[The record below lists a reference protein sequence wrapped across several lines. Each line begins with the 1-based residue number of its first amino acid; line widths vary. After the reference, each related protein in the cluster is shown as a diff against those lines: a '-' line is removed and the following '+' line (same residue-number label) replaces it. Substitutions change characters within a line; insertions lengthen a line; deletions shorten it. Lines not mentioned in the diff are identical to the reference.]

1 MSVAPPEPPAPT
13 GNTATLLKDITG
25 GSSSATNAVSDV
37 IGTLADVAGAIGAVG
52 AVVSI
57 IQGFMTASAPSVQ
70 QLLSQISAQ
79 IQADF
84 AQLGQDLGAGQ
95 LLARNQAI
103 AGFLYS
109 QDGAYSYLQGLPDSV
124 NELNKQP
131 PQLTPNEVHQQ
142 IQTILGAVDGLAGGL
157 PDLVWNVTYDWQVY
171 WTDSGTYYTTN
182 WQPWT
187 LPRGPYFIAGWIDVG
202 YGLQAPSKPADGNAF
217 TYVVS
222 LPAYLYAVAI
232 FIAVGLALD
241 PQFTSNPSWR
251 PALQQIATFLQSTH
265 QTIQEG
271 ITFLSPSRWTTA
283 NITGLS
289 YIGSP
294 GPPPAG
300 GTISPIVGIRQLW
313 TGLMPDYAIA
323 HNLGAIIEYGAV
335 EKYSGFS
342 AVEPNYIVSLS
353 GISFPSPL
361 GPIPGNDDPG
371 PFNKLQL
378 RVLKKAKDVY
388 IGTGLLDTWN
398 VINQVRQLVGEE
410 PLPRPNYADWSFRR
424 DILPTTQVAASNGTW
439 RLKSVAQFIET
450 TVPLDTP
457 NTANRS
463 FRALLNPIPTV
474 APSPPPPPYT
484 SSLPVNNAVYPP
496 VTGTVNT
503 VTPA

>member
-1 MSVAPPEPPAPT
+1 MH
-13 GNTATLLKDITG
+13 D
-25 GSSSATNAVSDV
+25 
-37 IGTLADVAGAIGAVG
+37 
-52 AVVSI
+52 
-57 IQGFMTASAPSVQ
+57 
-70 QLLSQISAQ
+70 
-79 IQADF
+79 
-84 AQLGQDLGAGQ
+84 
-95 LLARNQAI
+95 
-103 AGFLYS
+103 
-109 QDGAYSYLQGLPDSV
+109 
-124 NELNKQP
+124 
-131 PQLTPNEVHQQ
+131 Q
-142 IQTILGAVDGLAGGL
+142 IQTVLGAVDGLAGGL

-171 WTDSGTYYTTN
+171 WTDSGTYYTSN
-182 WQPWT
+182 WQPIGI
-187 LPRGPYFIAGWIDVG
+187 PGRYSPGWIDVG

-251 PALQQIATFLQSTH
+251 PALQQIAMFLQSTH
-265 QTIQEG
+265 QTVQEG
-271 ITFLSPSRWTTA
+271 ITFLSPSHWTTA
-283 NITGLS
+283 SITGLS
-289 YIGSP
+289 YL

-300 GTISPIVGIRQLW
+300 GSLNPIAGIRQLW
-313 TGLMPDYAIA
+313 TGLPPDYAIA

-342 AVEPNYIVSLS
+342 AAEPNYIVSLS
-353 GISFPSPL
+353 GPF
-361 GPIPGNDDPG
+361 GPIVADEPG

-388 IGTGLLDTWN
+388 IGTGLLRTWN

-410 PLPRPNYADWSFRR
+410 PMPRPNYADWSFRR

-439 RLKSVAQFIET
+439 SLKSVAQFIET

-474 APSPPPPPYT
+474 APPPPPPPYT
-484 SSLPVNNAVYPP
+484 TSLPLNPAFSPP
-496 VTGTVNT
+496 VAGTVNT

>member
-1 MSVAPPEPPAPT
+1 MSEAPEKPPNPT
-13 GNTATLLKDITG
+13 GNTATLLNDITG
-25 GSSSATNAVSDV
+25 GSSSATNMVSDV
-37 IGTLADVAGAIGAVG
+37 IGAVADVAGMVGAVG

-57 IQGFMTASAPSVQ
+57 IQSFMGAGGPSVGQ
-70 QLLSQISAQ
+70 ILSELCAQ

-84 AQLGQDLGAGQ
+84 AQLDQDLGAGQ

-103 AGFLYS
+103 ASFLFS
-109 QDGAYSYLQGLPDSV
+109 GDGAYPILQSLADSV
-124 NELNKQP
+124 NELNAQP
-131 PQLTPNEVHQQ
+131 PQLTPNEVQGK
-142 IQTILGAVDGLAGGL
+142 IQTVLGAVDGLAGGL

-171 WTDSGTYYTTN
+171 WTDSGTYYTSA
-182 WQPWT
+182 WEPFA
-187 LPRGPYFIAGWIDVG
+187 LPGPYLLSWIDVG
-202 YGLQAPSKPADGNAF
+202 YGRQAPSKPADGNVF

-241 PQFTSNPSWR
+241 PQFVSNPSWR
-251 PALQQIATFLQSTH
+251 PALQEIATFLQSQH
-265 QTIQEG
+265 QTVQEG
-271 ITFLSPSRWTTA
+271 IMFLSPAHWTTA
-283 NITGLS
+283 SITGLS
-289 YIGSP
+289 YLG
-294 GPPPAG
+294 PAG
-300 GTISPIVGIRQLW
+300 GSLSPIAGIRSLW
-313 TGLMPDYAIA
+313 TGLTPDYAIA

-353 GISFPSPL
+353 GPF
-361 GPIPGNDDPG
+361 GPIAGDDEPG

-388 IGTGLLDTWN
+388 IGTGLLRTWN

-410 PLPRPNYADWSFRR
+410 PMPGPNYADWSFRR

-439 RLKSVAQFIET
+439 SLRSVAQFIEA

-484 SSLPVNNAVYPP
+484 SSLPLDPAFSPP
-496 VTGTVNT
+496 VPGTVNT

>member
-1 MSVAPPEPPAPT
+1 MSVAPEPPKPPDPS
-13 GNTATLLKDITG
+13 GNTANLLRDLT
-25 GSSSATNAVSDV
+25 SPTATAINTVSDL
-37 IGTLADVAGAIGAVG
+37 IGTIADVAGAIGAVG

-57 IQGFMTASAPSVQ
+57 IQSFMGSGAPSVQ
-70 QLLSQISAQ
+70 QLLSEISAQ

-84 AQLGQDLGAGQ
+84 AQLGHDLGAAQ

-103 AGFLYS
+103 AGFLFS
-109 QDGAYSYLQGLPDSV
+109 QDGAYSYLQGLNDSV
-124 NELNKQP
+124 NELNAQP

-142 IQTILGAVDGLAGGL
+142 IQTVLGAVDGLAGGL

-171 WTDSGTYYTTN
+171 WTDSGTYYTPD
-182 WQPWT
+182 WEPVGIPGRYSPFWV
-187 LPRGPYFIAGWIDVG
+187 DVG
-202 YGLQAPSKPADGNAF
+202 YGLQAPSKPADGNVF

-222 LPAYLYAVAI
+222 LPAYQYAVAI

-241 PQFTSNPSWR
+241 PQFVSNPSWR
-251 PALQQIATFLQSTH
+251 PALQQIATFLQSQH
-265 QTIQEG
+265 QTVQEG
-271 ITFLSPSRWTTA
+271 ITFLSPFSWTTA
-283 NITGLS
+283 SITGLS
-289 YIGSP
+289 YLGALP
-294 GPPPAG
+294 GEEVFGPVA
-300 GTISPIVGIRQLW
+300 GIRQLW
-313 TGLMPDYAIA
+313 TGLPPDYAIA

-388 IGTGLLDTWN
+388 IGTGLLGTWN

-484 SSLPVNNAVYPP
+484 TSLPLSSPAVA
-496 VTGTVNT
+496 GTVNT